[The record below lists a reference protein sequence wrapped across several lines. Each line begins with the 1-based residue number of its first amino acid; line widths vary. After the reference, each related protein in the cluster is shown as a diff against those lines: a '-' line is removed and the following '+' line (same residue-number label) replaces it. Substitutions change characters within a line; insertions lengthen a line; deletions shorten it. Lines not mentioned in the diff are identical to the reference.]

1 VIFEDPATSYT
12 CWQLATLNMWNN
24 LAREIAM
31 LKKQVKQTAMQDS
44 AI

>member
-1 VIFEDPATSYT
+1 
-12 CWQLATLNMWNN
+12 MWNN